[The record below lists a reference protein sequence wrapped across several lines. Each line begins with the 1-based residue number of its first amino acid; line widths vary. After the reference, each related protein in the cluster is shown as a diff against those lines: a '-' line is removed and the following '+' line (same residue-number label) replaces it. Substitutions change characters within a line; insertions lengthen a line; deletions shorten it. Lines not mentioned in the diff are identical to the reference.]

1 MTGHNNGARLR
12 AGLAVAAVAAA
23 LLAAAWGGSP
33 ARAAPAPAPAPR
45 SGATV
50 SGYLYWSNATTSDPG
65 NGTIGRARLNGTDLN
80 QKFIKVPSASILL
93 GVAVDPGRHD

>member
-33 ARAAPAPAPAPR
+33 ARAAPAPAPR